1 MIKLADIL
9 SPQRRLLQ
17 QEREIAQLRD
27 ELGKLQAQND
37 SMRAGMR
44 RCVTCEY
51 RIDVKARQ
59 DASTMGEHSD
69 ASGDITGEATSEKN
83 TDNPH

>member
-17 QEREIAQLRD
+17 QEQEIAQLRA

-51 RIDVKARQ
+51 RIDFKARQ
-59 DASTMGEHSD
+59 DTSTMGEQRKPTD
-69 ASGDITGEATSEKN
+69 RLTTERNTGN
-83 TDNPH
+83 QH

>member
-1 MIKLADIL
+1 MIKLSDIL

-17 QEREIAQLRD
+17 QERDIAELRE
-27 ELGKLQAQND
+27 ELSKLQAQND

-51 RIDVKARQ
+51 RIDFKARQ
-59 DASTMGEHSD
+59 DASTMVEQSEP
-69 ASGDITGEATSEKN
+69 TVEATTEN
-83 TDNPH
+83 TTDKPH

>member
-9 SPQRRLLQ
+9 SPRQRLLQ
-17 QEREIAQLRD
+17 QEREIAQLRG
-27 ELGKLQAQND
+27 ELTKLQAQND

-51 RIDVKARQ
+51 RIDFKARQ
-59 DASTMGEHSD
+59 DAPAVAEPTETITNTSTET
-69 ASGDITGEATSEKN
+69 DIDKQ
-83 TDNPH
+83 H

>member
-17 QEREIAQLRD
+17 QEQEIAQLRG
-27 ELGKLQAQND
+27 ELDKLQAQND

-51 RIDVKARQ
+51 RIDFKARQ
-59 DASTMGEHSD
+59 DASTTGEQTD
-69 ASGDITGEATSEKN
+69 ATGEATSEKS
-83 TDNPH
+83 TDNQH